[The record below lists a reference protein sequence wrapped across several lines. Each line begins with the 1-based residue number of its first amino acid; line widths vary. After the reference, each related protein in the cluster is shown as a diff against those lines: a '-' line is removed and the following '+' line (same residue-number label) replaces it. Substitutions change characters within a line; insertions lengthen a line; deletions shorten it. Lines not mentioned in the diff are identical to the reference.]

1 MFACSGILFN
11 HESPRRAENFVTRKI
26 TIELGRICRGESNRL
41 VLGNLD
47 AKRDWG
53 HAKDYVEGMFAML
66 QPDTPDDYVLATNS
80 MKTVREFVEKAF
92 CLKGFDIKWKGEGY
106 DEVGYDSITGRDLIF
121 VSKDYYRPCEVD
133 ELLGDPSKAKK
144 QLNWE
149 STIGFDELVEEMVN
163 TDCI

>member
-1 MFACSGILFN
+1 MINGLVKIFIWQGIG
-11 HESPRRAENFVTRKI
+11 
-26 TIELGRICRGESNRL
+26 ELASKFLLPQIPGP
-41 VLGNLD
+41 VLGLILLVTFLEILSAAFLKSVAAVFKVSNCFWKLD
-47 AKRDWG
+47 VTCAS
-53 HAKDYVEGMFAML
+53 A
-66 QPDTPDDYVLATNS
+66 AT
-80 MKTVREFVEKAF
+80 
-92 CLKGFDIKWKGEGY
+92 
-106 DEVGYDSITGRDLIF
+106 LIF